1 MKNRLAFTTLMAV
14 AVFLAA
20 CGGDAAIPAPT
31 AVLIASPFGG
41 FKIRSPVALTETS
54 KTVET
59 NIGIL
64 EITTLQGKS
73 GGLDYSI
80 VYADY
85 PAKYAAV
92 ETATFLAAVRD
103 EQVTSLGGALV
114 SEGNLKLAGIEGR
127 EIQISAELEDGTKA
141 IHRSRL
147 YWVPTRLYLVS
158 VLVPAELV
166 DEKVVVD
173 FLDSFQLTDRAY

>member
-1 MKNRLAFTTLMAV
+1 MKNRWTFTTLIAV
-14 AVFLAA
+14 ALFVAA
-20 CGGDAAIPAPT
+20 CGGDAATPAPT
-31 AVLIASPFGG
+31 AVLITSPFGG
-41 FKIRSPVALTETS
+41 FRISSPVALTETS

-59 NIGIL
+59 NIGTL

-92 ETATFLAAVRD
+92 EAATFLAAVRD
-103 EQVTSLGGALV
+103 EQVTTLGGALV
-114 SEGNLKLAGIEGR
+114 SEGNLTLAGIVGR
-127 EIQISAELEDGTKA
+127 EIQISVELEDGTKA

-147 YWVPTRLYLVS
+147 YWVPTRLYMVA
-158 VLVPAELV
+158 VLAPEERVNEVA
-166 DEKVVVD
+166 VVD

>member
-1 MKNRLAFTTLMAV
+1 MKNRWAFTTLIAV

-20 CGGDAAIPAPT
+20 CGGDAATPAPT
-31 AVLIASPFGG
+31 AVPITSPFGG
-41 FKIRSPVALTETS
+41 FKITSPVALTETS

-59 NIGIL
+59 NIGTL

-73 GGLDYSI
+73 GGLDYSV

-92 ETATFLAAVRD
+92 EAATFLAAVRD
-103 EQVTSLGGALV
+103 EQVTGLGGALL
-114 SEGNLKLAGIEGR
+114 SEGNLTLAGIVGR

-147 YWVPTRLYLVS
+147 YWVPTRLYMVA
-158 VLVPAELV
+158 VLAPEERVNEAA
-166 DEKVVVD
+166 VVD
-173 FLDSFQLTDRAY
+173 FLDSFQLTNRAY